1 MQKIGCEYFSH
12 IFKESKTMAES
23 NPTFYEDP
31 EDNNPF
37 TDESSIVVNFRDE
50 STWKAFVY
58 PADQDEYFDVID
70 EVML

>member
-1 MQKIGCEYFSH
+1 
-12 IFKESKTMAES
+12 MAES

-58 PADQDEYFDVID
+58 SADQDEYFDDID
-70 EVML
+70 EVM